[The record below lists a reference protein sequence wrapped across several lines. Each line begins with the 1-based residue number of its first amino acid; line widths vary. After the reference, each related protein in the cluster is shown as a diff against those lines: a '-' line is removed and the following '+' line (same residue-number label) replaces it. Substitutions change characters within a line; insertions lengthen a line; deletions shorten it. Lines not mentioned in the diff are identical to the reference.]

1 MTDIAPG
8 MRGQTA
14 GQSVIEELLRQQLGT
29 RERNWFGRLIGDSP
43 LGADSLPW
51 YRGALGEIA
60 VGRILA
66 TLPAGWTVFHALPIG
81 KKGADIDHVVI
92 GPGGIFTINTKNH
105 SGKAVWVAGQT
116 LMVSGQKQP
125 HIRNAEFE
133 ATWVTTL
140 LRARMPSLPP
150 VQPVVAVLEPKSLLI
165 KVKPERVAV
174 LNAAQL
180 PRWLRKR
187 PVVFTAEHLAGLAAI
202 IDDRATWPAPVFTP
216 MENAARRFAELD
228 SQVRAARRRKTLLGL
243 LGTALLI
250 GGFYAGIHLLLP
262 AYIASITGG

>member
-66 TLPAGWTVFHALPIG
+66 TLPADWTVFHALPIG

-105 SGKAVWVAGQT
+105 SGKAVWVAGHT
-116 LMVSGQKQP
+116 LMV
-125 HIRNAEFE
+125 
-133 ATWVTTL
+133 
-140 LRARMPSLPP
+140 
-150 VQPVVAVLEPKSLLI
+150 
-165 KVKPERVAV
+165 
-174 LNAAQL
+174 
-180 PRWLRKR
+180 
-187 PVVFTAEHLAGLAAI
+187 
-202 IDDRATWPAPVFTP
+202 
-216 MENAARRFAELD
+216 
-228 SQVRAARRRKTLLGL
+228 
-243 LGTALLI
+243 
-250 GGFYAGIHLLLP
+250 
-262 AYIASITGG
+262 